1 MLKDVYDAKDY
12 KIFLREKVRE
22 RGKTRSSFTLKRLSR
37 EVGVQYT
44 RLSRALRDES
54 THLTEDHLF
63 SVCQRLELFPEEI
76 EFIFLLRQIA
86 TSSDPR
92 RREYLEQRAARLRR
106 SRQLSAGIQE
116 FNSRQMAQEMAYLFD
131 PLCLLAVISLTIP
144 EIREEPRRLCAHL
157 GITPARLNR
166 ILKKLAELGF
176 IRMVDS
182 KVEEVLRP
190 KFHFG
195 PDHPMMRVH
204 QELFRPVCATRMQR
218 LDEAERTSLMVTF
231 SCDEETV
238 AQIRARFQE
247 FLRDTEKLAS
257 AAKPRK
263 SYQLCFDL
271 FPWW

>member
-1 MLKDVYDAKDY
+1 MMDVFDARDY
-12 KIFLREKVRE
+12 KTYLRQKVKE
-22 RGKTRSSFTLKRLSR
+22 RGRSRNSFTLKRLSR
-37 EVGVQYT
+37 EVGMQYT

-76 EFIFLLRQIA
+76 EFVFLLRQIA
-86 TSSDPR
+86 TSADPR
-92 RREYLEQRAARLRR
+92 RRDYLEQRASRLRR
-106 SRQLSAGIQE
+106 SRQLTAGVQE
-116 FNSRQMAQEMAYLFD
+116 FNSREIAREMAYLFD
-131 PLCLLAVISLTIP
+131 PLCLLTVISLTVP

-157 GITPARLNR
+157 GITPGRLNR
-166 ILKKLAELGF
+166 LLKKLAELGF
-176 IRMVDS
+176 IRMNES

-195 PDHPMMRVH
+195 PDHPMMRAH

-231 SCDEETV
+231 SCDDETV
-238 AQIRARFQE
+238 AQVRARFNE
-247 FLRDTEKLAS
+247 FLRETEKLVSKAS
-257 AAKPRK
+257 AKK